1 MERTQKKS
9 LLGWLDKIC
18 RCSMNTDVEQDVH
31 RQEIIITILMLTG
44 SVVITGLS
52 LWDMIEGA
60 GPHWGNEVT
69 LAVGLLAT
77 MSYIVMLITSRLSL
91 FVTLVLMVFLHFFWL
106 ITSGVELAGMF
117 WCLVMLPLFFYLL
130 GHKQGGALVI
140 VVFILS
146 AIVLLQP
153 SLLALPTSYSTHI
166 SYRFLLA
173 YLVLF
178 WVSFLVER
186 VRFQIRYQLEE
197 ARDNLNVQA
206 RTDELT
212 GLANRRGFKQYL
224 GSAEK
229 RNKKE
234 TGLFSVIVGDL
245 DHFKLIND
253 AYSHDVGD
261 CVLREVAKTLKAS
274 ARAEDLIVRWGGE
287 EFLLLLA
294 DTDLVGAHVL
304 AEKMRQKIASTRIV
318 TEEGKLAVTM
328 SFGVDTQPAGGDLY
342 STLGAA
348 DKAMYEAKRRGRN
361 CVVTAEENDNTGC
374 AQTELNYQAEAE

>member
-1 MERTQKKS
+1 MEGTQKKS
-9 LLGWLDKIC
+9 SQGWLDKIC
-18 RCSMNTDVEQDVH
+18 RFSLDANVEQDAH
-31 RQEIIITILMLTG
+31 RQKVIITILMLTG
-44 SVVITGLS
+44 SIVITGLS
-52 LWDMIEGA
+52 LWDMFEGA
-60 GPHWGNEVT
+60 GPYWGNLIT
-69 LAVGLLAT
+69 LAVGLLAIT
-77 MSYIVMLITSRLSL
+77 SYIVMLITSKISLSM
-91 FVTLVLMVFLHFFWL
+91 TLILMVFLHFFWL
-106 ITSGVELAGMF
+106 ITSGVELTGLF

-130 GHKQGGALVI
+130 GHKQGGVLVI
-140 VVFILS
+140 VVFIVS

-153 SLLALPTSYSTHI
+153 GFLSLPTNYSHHT

-186 VRFQIRYQLEE
+186 VRFQMRYSLEE
-197 ARDNLNVQA
+197 ARANLNVQA

-224 GSAEK
+224 GNAEK
-229 RNKKE
+229 RGEKG
-234 TGLFSVIVGDL
+234 TGSFSVIVGDL

-261 CVLREVAKTLKAS
+261 CVLREIARILKTS
-274 ARAEDLIVRWGGE
+274 VRAEDLIVRWGGE
-287 EFLLLLA
+287 EFLLLLV

-304 AEKMRQKIASTRIV
+304 AEKVRQKIASTRIV

-342 STLGAA
+342 TTLGAA

-361 CVVTAEENDNTGC
+361 CVVTAEKNNNIDCT
-374 AQTELNYQAEAE
+374 QTELNYQAAVE